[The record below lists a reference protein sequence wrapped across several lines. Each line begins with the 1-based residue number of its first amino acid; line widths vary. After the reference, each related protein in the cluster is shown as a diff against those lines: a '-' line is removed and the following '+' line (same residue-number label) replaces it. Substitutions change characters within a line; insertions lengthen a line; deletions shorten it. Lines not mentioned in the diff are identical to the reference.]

1 MNADRVIKM
10 IKVRLG
16 DPSVG
21 AVHDVMP
28 VIEDAVREAFTKDPT
43 GGESKK
49 EHRVVKAEETRTQ

>member
-21 AVHDVMP
+21 PVRDAMPLIEEAVQ
-28 VIEDAVREAFTKDPT
+28 EAFGAKPKDAA
-43 GGESKK
+43 K
-49 EHRVVKAEETRTQ
+49 ENKEERVVKAEETR